1 MILFISTLMILDVC
15 LKNMALPVF
24 MWLAKMNQYNAEIQL
39 MKYQIKFGNIMSKVK
54 RTFSS
59 AVRQPYQDAIGIIL
73 KIIDYHN
80 EQARKDFGNSE
91 FHSKQATVLKL
102 WMIDMKEF
110 ITNHEKKE
118 SLSIQ
123 DTEEKTGRE
132 EVLSSIDE
140 NV

>member
-1 MILFISTLMILDVC
+1 M
-15 LKNMALPVF
+15 
-24 MWLAKMNQYNAEIQL
+24 Q
-39 MKYQIKFGNIMSKVK
+39 KVK

-110 ITNHEKKE
+110 ITKHEEKE

>member
-1 MILFISTLMILDVC
+1 MKSLTKFI
-15 LKNMALPVF
+15 
-24 MWLAKMNQYNAEIQL
+24 
-39 MKYQIKFGNIMSKVK
+39 NIMHKVK

-110 ITNHEKKE
+110 ITKHEKKE
-118 SLSIQ
+118 SLSVQ
-123 DTEEKTGRE
+123 DTEEKTGGE
-132 EVLSSIDE
+132 EVLSKFDE

>member
-1 MILFISTLMILDVC
+1 
-15 LKNMALPVF
+15 
-24 MWLAKMNQYNAEIQL
+24 
-39 MKYQIKFGNIMSKVK
+39 MKYQTKFINIMGKIK

-73 KIIDYHN
+73 KVIDYHN
-80 EQARKDFGNSE
+80 EQARLDFGNSE

-110 ITNHEKKE
+110 ITKHEKKE
-118 SLSIQ
+118 SLSVQ
-123 DTEEKTGRE
+123 TTEEETGRE

>member
-1 MILFISTLMILDVC
+1 MKTKKKLRLRL
-15 LKNMALPVF
+15 NMSHDSVYIDFDDFRCVF
-24 MWLAKMNQYNAEIQL
+24 KEHGITCVY
-39 MKYQIKFGNIMSKVK
+39 V
-54 RTFSS
+54 SS

-73 KIIDYHN
+73 KVIDYHN

-110 ITNHEKKE
+110 ITKHEKKE

-123 DTEEKTGRE
+123 EQGEE
-132 EVLSSIDE
+132 DE
-140 NV
+140 NTKD

>member
-1 MILFISTLMILDVC
+1 
-15 LKNMALPVF
+15 
-24 MWLAKMNQYNAEIQL
+24 
-39 MKYQIKFGNIMSKVK
+39 MKYQIKFINIMAKVE

-73 KIIDYHN
+73 KVIDYHN

-110 ITNHEKKE
+110 ITKHEKKE

-123 DTEEKTGRE
+123 ATEEETGRE

>member
-1 MILFISTLMILDVC
+1 M
-15 LKNMALPVF
+15 
-24 MWLAKMNQYNAEIQL
+24 Q
-39 MKYQIKFGNIMSKVK
+39 KVK

-110 ITNHEKKE
+110 ITNNEKKE
-118 SLSIQ
+118 SLSVQ
-123 DTEEKTGRE
+123 TTKEKTGRE
-132 EVLSSIDE
+132 KVLSSIDE

>member
-1 MILFISTLMILDVC
+1 M
-15 LKNMALPVF
+15 
-24 MWLAKMNQYNAEIQL
+24 Q
-39 MKYQIKFGNIMSKVK
+39 KVK

-110 ITNHEKKE
+110 ITKHEKKE
-118 SLSIQ
+118 SLSVQ
-123 DTEEKTGRE
+123 TTKEKTGRE
-132 EVLSSIDE
+132 TVLSSIGKD
-140 NV
+140 V

>member
-1 MILFISTLMILDVC
+1 MKSQTKFI
-15 LKNMALPVF
+15 
-24 MWLAKMNQYNAEIQL
+24 
-39 MKYQIKFGNIMSKVK
+39 NIMGKVK

-80 EQARKDFGNSE
+80 EQARKDFGNHQ

-110 ITNHEKKE
+110 ITKHEKKE
-118 SLSIQ
+118 SLSVQ
-123 DTEEKTGRE
+123 TTEEETGGE
-132 EVLSSIDE
+132 AILSSLNKDAG
-140 NV
+140 

>member
-1 MILFISTLMILDVC
+1 M
-15 LKNMALPVF
+15 
-24 MWLAKMNQYNAEIQL
+24 Q
-39 MKYQIKFGNIMSKVK
+39 KVK

-59 AVRQPYQDAIGIIL
+59 VVRQPYQDALGIIL

-110 ITNHEKKE
+110 ITKHEKKE
-118 SLSIQ
+118 SLSVQ
-123 DTEEKTGRE
+123 TTKEKKGRE
-132 EVLSSIDE
+132 KVLSAIDE
-140 NV
+140 NVQNK

>member
-1 MILFISTLMILDVC
+1 M
-15 LKNMALPVF
+15 
-24 MWLAKMNQYNAEIQL
+24 Q
-39 MKYQIKFGNIMSKVK
+39 KVK

-110 ITNHEKKE
+110 ITNNEKKRIPI
-118 SLSIQ
+118 STNNQRKNRARKSFI
-123 DTEEKTGRE
+123 KH
-132 EVLSSIDE
+132 
-140 NV
+140 

>member
-1 MILFISTLMILDVC
+1 
-15 LKNMALPVF
+15 
-24 MWLAKMNQYNAEIQL
+24 MN
-39 MKYQIKFGNIMSKVK
+39 KVK
-54 RTFSS
+54 RTFTN

-80 EQARKDFGNSE
+80 EQARKDFGNHQ

-110 ITNHEKKE
+110 ITKHEEKE

-123 DTEEKTGRE
+123 EAKEEEGRE

>member
-1 MILFISTLMILDVC
+1 
-15 LKNMALPVF
+15 
-24 MWLAKMNQYNAEIQL
+24 
-39 MKYQIKFGNIMSKVK
+39 MKYQIRFINTMGKVK

-80 EQARKDFGNSE
+80 EQARKDFGNHQ

-110 ITNHEKKE
+110 ITKHEKKE
-118 SLSIQ
+118 SLSVQ
-123 DTEEKTGRE
+123 TTEEKTGRE
-132 EVLSSIDE
+132 EVLSSISKD
-140 NV
+140 V

>member
-1 MILFISTLMILDVC
+1 
-15 LKNMALPVF
+15 
-24 MWLAKMNQYNAEIQL
+24 
-39 MKYQIKFGNIMSKVK
+39 MKYQIKFSNIMSKVK

-73 KIIDYHN
+73 KVIDYHN

-110 ITNHEKKE
+110 ITKHEKKE

-132 EVLSSIDE
+132 EVLSKFDE

>member
-1 MILFISTLMILDVC
+1 MILDVS

-24 MWLAKMNQYNAEIQL
+24 MSLAKKNQYNAEILL
-39 MKYQIKFGNIMSKVK
+39 MKYQIRFINIMGKVK

-73 KIIDYHN
+73 KVIDYHN

-110 ITNHEKKE
+110 ITKHEKKE

-123 DTEEKTGRE
+123 DTEEETGRE
-132 EVLSSIDE
+132 KVLSKFDE

>member
-1 MILFISTLMILDVC
+1 M
-15 LKNMALPVF
+15 
-24 MWLAKMNQYNAEIQL
+24 Q
-39 MKYQIKFGNIMSKVK
+39 KVK

-110 ITNHEKKE
+110 ITNNEKKE
-118 SLSIQ
+118 SLSVQ
-123 DTEEKTGRE
+123 TTKKKAGRE
-132 EVLSSIDE
+132 KVLSGLDE
-140 NV
+140 NVQNK

>member
-1 MILFISTLMILDVC
+1 MILDVS

-24 MWLAKMNQYNAEIQL
+24 MWLAKMSQYNAEILL
-39 MKYQIKFGNIMSKVK
+39 MKYQIKFSNIMSKVK

-73 KIIDYHN
+73 KVIDYHN
-80 EQARKDFGNSE
+80 EQARKDFGNHQ

-110 ITNHEKKE
+110 ITKHEKKE

-132 EVLSSIDE
+132 EVLSSLNKDAG
-140 NV
+140 

>member
-1 MILFISTLMILDVC
+1 
-15 LKNMALPVF
+15 
-24 MWLAKMNQYNAEIQL
+24 
-39 MKYQIKFGNIMSKVK
+39 MKSQIKFLNIMSKVK

-80 EQARKDFGNSE
+80 EQARKDFGNHQ

-110 ITNHEKKE
+110 ITKHEEKE
-118 SLSIQ
+118 SLSVQ
-123 DTEEKTGRE
+123 DTEEETGRE
-132 EVLSSIDE
+132 EVLSSLNKDAG
-140 NV
+140 